1 LECIFAIE
9 KKTKYITIKY
19 RTEMQRNKISFKGQ
33 KIFIGIDVH
42 AKTWEVAVLTESGYK
57 ERHPQKASA
66 KALFDFLKKHFPDG
80 EYHAVYESGFSG
92 FATYYALK
100 EYGID
105 CVITH
110 AADVPTTQYEEVMK
124 TDKVDA
130 AKLARSLRAGEIK
143 PIYIRE
149 KDNIDDRAVIRIRK
163 TIQKQLSGYTSR
175 VKHML
180 HCNGVEL
187 PERFL
192 KPGTHWSRP
201 FINWLKKDVKLLS
214 STRSSLDLLI
224 KQVETIRL
232 TLLDATRAVRRLGQT
247 DRYKDNYELLKS
259 IPGIGTSV
267 AMCIL
272 TEIYDVKRFR
282 NENQFA
288 SYLGL
293 IPTCHNSGEKTSNG
307 EKTFRGNKHLG
318 PMIIEAAWVA
328 IYRDYGLGMAYAK
341 YKQYMKPQEAIVKI
355 ARKMSNI
362 IFSVLKNGK
371 RYEPYKWDEK

>member
-1 LECIFAIE
+1 
-9 KKTKYITIKY
+9 
-19 RTEMQRNKISFKGQ
+19 MQRNKISFKGQ
-33 KIFIGIDVH
+33 KIFLGIDVH

-57 ERHPQKASA
+57 ERHPQEASS
-66 KALFDFLKKHFPDG
+66 KSLFDFLKKHFPDG

-105 CVITH
+105 CVVTH

-124 TDKVDA
+124 TDRIDA
-130 AKLARSLRAGEIK
+130 GKLARSLRAGEIR

-149 KDNIDDRAVIRIRK
+149 RENIDDRSVIRIRK
-163 TIQKQLSGYTSR
+163 TIQKQLSGYKAR
-175 VKHML
+175 VKHL
-180 HCNGVEL
+180 LYCNGVEM
-187 PERFL
+187 PERFS
-192 KPGTHWSRP
+192 KPGSYWSRA
-201 FINWLKKDVKLLS
+201 FIKWLKEDVRLLS
-214 STRSSLDLLI
+214 SSRLSLDLLI
-224 KQVETIRL
+224 RQVETIRM
-232 TLLDATRAVRRLGQT
+232 TLLDATKAMRNLGQT
-247 DRYKDNYELLKS
+247 ERYSKNCRLLMTV
-259 IPGIGTSV
+259 PGIGVSV
-267 AMCIL
+267 TMCIL
-272 TEIYDVKRFR
+272 TEIYDIRRFR

-318 PMIIEAAWVA
+318 PMIIEAAWIAVF
-328 IYRDYGLGMAYAK
+328 RDYGLGMAYAN
-341 YKQYMKPQEAIVKI
+341 YKQYMKPQEAIVKV

-371 RYEPYKWDEK
+371 ELKFRK